1 MYEGFYGFKERPFNF
16 TPDARFFFP
25 SDKHREALDS
35 LYYAITQRLGFVV
48 VTGDIGAGKTTV
60 CRALLKR
67 LPATTK
73 VAVITNTTVTPR
85 HLMSAILD
93 EFELPVPDRE
103 PRWKLLARLNEF
115 LIQALGN
122 DENVVLVIDEAQNL
136 TPSVLEEVRLLSN
149 LETERV
155 KLLQIVLMGQPELR
169 QKLDLP
175 KLAQLK
181 QRVAVAYHL
190 HPLNLKETIGYITHR
205 QEKVGTRIPAFTPEA
220 VDLIY
225 GYSHGVPRLINLA
238 CERALLTGYAER
250 INPID
255 ANLMQQV
262 ISDLLLHHAGW
273 KPKPATAPKAVE
285 EEEGLEPSLDVERL
299 PSAAGL

>member
-1 MYEGFYGFKERPFNF
+1 MYEAFYGFRERPFNF

-48 VTGDIGAGKTTV
+48 VTGEIGAGKTTV

-73 VAVITNTTVTPR
+73 VAIITNTMVTPR
-85 HLMSAILD
+85 HLMSAIMD
-93 EFELPVPDRE
+93 EFELPVHERE
-103 PRWKLLARLNEF
+103 PRWRLLARLNEF
-115 LIQALGN
+115 LIQSLSN

-149 LETERV
+149 LETERA

-190 HPLNLKETIGYITHR
+190 QPLNLAETIGYIKHR
-205 QEKVGTRIPAFTPEA
+205 QQKVGTRSTAFTAEA
-220 VDLIY
+220 MELVF
-225 GYSHGVPRLINLA
+225 GYSRGVPRLINLA

-250 INPID
+250 INPVD
-255 ANLMQQV
+255 AVLMQQV
-262 ISDLLLHHAGW
+262 ITDLLVHHSGW
-273 KPKPATAPKAVE
+273 KPVLPTAPKAVE
-285 EEEGLEPSLDVERL
+285 DEEGMEPSSNVERL
-299 PSAAGL
+299 KVS